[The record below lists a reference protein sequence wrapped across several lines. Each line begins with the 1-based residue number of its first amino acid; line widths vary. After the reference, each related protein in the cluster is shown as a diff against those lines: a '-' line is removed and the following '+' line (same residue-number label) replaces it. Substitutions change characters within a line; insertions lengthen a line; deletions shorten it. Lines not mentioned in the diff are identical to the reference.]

1 MARSIQQESTRPAFH
16 LRLCL
21 ILILAALFSAPAHS
35 QQPSQQTAPQTPA
48 KKTRPVPPR
57 ITSHVIL
64 ISISGFRSDYLSE
77 RYKNELAIPFLRG
90 LREKGANIE
99 GIESVYP
106 SLSGPAHATM
116 LTGMLPADHGI
127 TADDAFS
134 QPDGAQVEKR
144 DSLAREIK
152 GETILQ
158 AAQRSGLTTM
168 VSGFPLTGAAQ
179 ARPAADSR
187 QNNKT
192 RLAQAVSTD
201 QERAATAASA
211 IEKKKPD
218 LTLICLES
226 LEETQRQFGPLS
238 KESFATLAR
247 IDDLIKQ
254 IAESCDR
261 AGIAGDATFLIV
273 APYGSAAV
281 ENELSP
287 NAILAKK
294 KLLTTDGQGR
304 ITDWQAVAQPL
315 GGAAAIFVKNPNDE
329 KLISAVE
336 AAFRE
341 YHEKPHSPI
350 WRMISRRDISRLGA
364 DARAVLYLDAA
375 PMYVMSGRAGG
386 DIKSKTDLRAA
397 SGYLPQRYE
406 MRGAMIVTGKGI
418 KPGAR
423 VEFAR
428 LADLA
433 PTLARLLGMEMKAMR
448 GRVISEMLTP

>member
-1 MARSIQQESTRPAFH
+1 MARSIQQASRHHAFH
-16 LRLCL
+16 LLPCL
-21 ILILAALFSAPAHS
+21 ILMLAALFSAPVHI
-35 QQPSQQTAPQTPA
+35 QPSQQTAPQTPA

-57 ITSHVIL
+57 LTSHVIL

-77 RYKNELAIPFLRG
+77 HYKSELPIPFLRS
-90 LREKGANIE
+90 LRDRGVNTE

-106 SLSGPAHATM
+106 SLSGPAHATI

-127 TADDAFS
+127 TADYAFS
-134 QPDGAQVEKR
+134 PTDGAQATQR
-144 DSLAREIK
+144 YSSASDIK

-158 AAQRSGLTTM
+158 AAQRADLTAA
-168 VSGFPLTGAAQ
+168 VSGFPLT
-179 ARPAADSR
+179 RADTASSVAEPH
-187 QNNKT
+187 QNNKM

-201 QERAATAASA
+201 QERATTAASA
-211 IEKKKPD
+211 IEKQQPG
-218 LTLICLES
+218 LTLVCFES
-226 LEETQRQFGPLS
+226 LEAAQRQFGPLA
-238 KESFATLAR
+238 KESFAALNR
-247 IDDLIKQ
+247 IDGFIKQ

-261 AGIAGDATFLIV
+261 AGIAGETTFLIV

-287 NAILAKK
+287 NVILAKK
-294 KLLTTDGQGR
+294 KLLTADGQGR

-315 GGAAAIFVKNPNDE
+315 GGAAAVFVKNPNDE
-329 KLISAVE
+329 KLVSAVE

-364 DARAVLYLDAA
+364 DTRAVLYLDAA

-406 MRGAMIVTGKGI
+406 MRGAMIVAGKGI
-418 KPGAR
+418 KPGAS

-433 PTLARLLGMEMKAMR
+433 PTIARLLGLEMKAMR